1 MRDPYQVLG
10 VSSDASEEEIKKAYR
25 KLSRMYHPDANINNP
40 NKDQAEAKF
49 KEIQQAYQQIMKE
62 KEMGASGYTGTGS
75 GGYGDAESGYGGF
88 GGFGP
93 FGGFYGQYTNQ
104 NQQTT
109 ETEEDIHL
117 RAAANYLNSG
127 HYKEALNVLSGIKDR
142 SARWYYYSSIANS
155 GMGNN
160 VLALEHAKEA
170 LRLEPSNYQ
179 YQSLVSRLENG
190 GSWYRTQQTMYGGTP
205 TINNDFCV
213 KLCIANLMCNLCCGG
228 GGFFCGSP
236 YTYH

>member
-1 MRDPYQVLG
+1 MQDPYSILG
-10 VSSDASEEEIKKAYR
+10 VSRDASDEDIKKAYR
-25 KLSRMYHPDANINNP
+25 KLSRIYHPDANINNP

-49 KEIQQAYQQIMKE
+49 KEIQQAYQQIIKE

-75 GGYGDAESGYGGF
+75 GS
-88 GGFGP
+88 
-93 FGGFYGQYTNQ
+93 
-104 NQQTT
+104 
-109 ETEEDIHL
+109 
-117 RAAANYLNSG
+117 YLNSG

-142 SARWYYYSSIANS
+142 FARWYYYSSIANS

>member
-1 MRDPYQVLG
+1 MQDPYSILG
-10 VSSDASEEEIKKAYR
+10 VSRDASDEEIKKAYR
-25 KLSRMYHPDANINNP
+25 KLSRIYHPDANINNP
-40 NKDQAEAKF
+40 DKDKAEAKF
-49 KEIQQAYQQIMKE
+49 KEVQQAYQQIMKE
-62 KEMGASGYTGTGS
+62 KEAGASGYTGSGYGNS
-75 GGYGDAESGYGGF
+75 GGYGGV
-88 GGFGP
+88 GP

-104 NQQTT
+104 NQQTN

-127 HYKEALNVLSGIKDR
+127 HYKEALNVLTGIKDR
-142 SARWYYYSSIANS
+142 SARWYYYSSLANS

-160 VLALEHAKEA
+160 VLALEHAREA
-170 LRLEPSNYQ
+170 LRMEPSNYQ

>member
-1 MRDPYQVLG
+1 MLFR
-10 VSSDASEEEIKKAYR
+10 S
-25 KLSRMYHPDANINNP
+25 
-40 NKDQAEAKF
+40 
-49 KEIQQAYQQIMKE
+49 
-62 KEMGASGYTGTGS
+62 
-75 GGYGDAESGYGGF
+75 
-88 GGFGP
+88 
-93 FGGFYGQYTNQ
+93 
-104 NQQTT
+104 T

-190 GSWYRTQQTMYGGTP
+190 GSWYRTQQTMYGGAP

-213 KLCIANLMCNLCCGG
+213 KLCIANIMCNLCCGG

>member
-1 MRDPYQVLG
+1 MQDPYSILG
-10 VSSDASEEEIKKAYR
+10 VSRDASDEDIKKAYR
-25 KLSRMYHPDANINNP
+25 KLSRIYHPDANINNP

-49 KEIQQAYQQIMKE
+49 KEIQQAYRQIIKE

-75 GGYGDAESGYGGF
+75 GSYGDAGSGYGGF

-160 VLALEHAKEA
+160 V
-170 LRLEPSNYQ
+170 
-179 YQSLVSRLENG
+179 SRLENG

-213 KLCIANLMCNLCCGG
+213 KLCIANIMCNLCCGG

>member
-1 MRDPYQVLG
+1 MLQSVAQFYRIHFHRSLDLTFVIARARIFNPLLKHLIYNSYVLIHIAYLG
-10 VSSDASEEEIKKAYR
+10 YEKSNIKVVCSEIILY
-25 KLSRMYHPDANINNP
+25 LC
-40 NKDQAEAKF
+40 
-49 KEIQQAYQQIMKE
+49 
-62 KEMGASGYTGTGS
+62 G
-75 GGYGDAESGYGGF
+75 
-88 GGFGP
+88 
-93 FGGFYGQYTNQ
+93 
-104 NQQTT
+104 

-213 KLCIANLMCNLCCGG
+213 KLCIANIMCNLCCGG

>member
-1 MRDPYQVLG
+1 MNELNLDAVLIED
-10 VSSDASEEEIKKAYR
+10 S
-25 KLSRMYHPDANINNP
+25 NNKRYISGFTGTAGSILITK
-40 NKDQAEAKF
+40 NKCILFTDFRYTQQAKDQAINF
-49 KEIQQAYQQIMKE
+49 EIVEISRTNPITNFLKKMKINRL
-62 KEMGASGYTGTGS
+62 
-75 GGYGDAESGYGGF
+75 GF
-88 GGFGP
+88 
-93 FGGFYGQYTNQ
+93 
-104 NQQTT
+104 
-109 ETEEDIHL
+109 EDDKMSFSTYS
-117 RAAANYLNSG
+117 N
-127 HYKEALNVLSGIKDR
+127 YKEALNVLSGIKDR

-213 KLCIANLMCNLCCGG
+213 KLCIANIMCNLCCGG

>member
-1 MRDPYQVLG
+1 MPDYFYQKKLTIRRIINYAGSLLNTRRFTGCFRRGYQESLPQIKPYL
-10 VSSDASEEEIKKAYR
+10 SS
-25 KLSRMYHPDANINNP
+25 
-40 NKDQAEAKF
+40 
-49 KEIQQAYQQIMKE
+49 
-62 KEMGASGYTGTGS
+62 GC
-75 GGYGDAESGYGGF
+75 
-88 GGFGP
+88 
-93 FGGFYGQYTNQ
+93 QYPNQ

-213 KLCIANLMCNLCCGG
+213 KLCIANIMCNLCCGG

>member
-1 MRDPYQVLG
+1 MLPDIPEQAPEVMVMPEADTEVLA
-10 VSSDASEEEIKKAYR
+10 V
-25 KLSRMYHPDANINNP
+25 
-40 NKDQAEAKF
+40 
-49 KEIQQAYQQIMKE
+49 
-62 KEMGASGYTGTGS
+62 
-75 GGYGDAESGYGGF
+75 
-88 GGFGP
+88 FGP

-170 LRLEPSNYQ
+170 LRLEPSKL
-179 YQSLVSRLENG
+179 SISVSCQP
-190 GSWYRTQQTMYGGTP
+190 S
-205 TINNDFCV
+205 
-213 KLCIANLMCNLCCGG
+213 
-228 GGFFCGSP
+228 
-236 YTYH
+236 

>member
-1 MRDPYQVLG
+1 ML
-10 VSSDASEEEIKKAYR
+10 
-25 KLSRMYHPDANINNP
+25 PDIP
-40 NKDQAEAKF
+40 EP
-49 KEIQQAYQQIMKE
+49 
-62 KEMGASGYTGTGS
+62 GS
-75 GGYGDAESGYGGF
+75 GDYGGAGSGYGGF

-170 LRLEPSNYQ
+170 LRLD
-179 YQSLVSRLENG
+179 R
-190 GSWYRTQQTMYGGTP
+190 P
-205 TINNDFCV
+205 TIN
-213 KLCIANLMCNLCCGG
+213 I
-228 GGFFCGSP
+228 SP
-236 YTYH
+236 LSAVLKMAGAGIVHSRQCMAAHQRSTMISA

>member
-1 MRDPYQVLG
+1 MTANNKYKYYFYL
-10 VSSDASEEEIKKAYR
+10 SLLFLTFILLFKATLT
-25 KLSRMYHPDANINNP
+25 LSI
-40 NKDQAEAKF
+40 
-49 KEIQQAYQQIMKE
+49 
-62 KEMGASGYTGTGS
+62 S
-75 GGYGDAESGYGGF
+75 
-88 GGFGP
+88 
-93 FGGFYGQYTNQ
+93 
-104 NQQTT
+104 
-109 ETEEDIHL
+109 
-117 RAAANYLNSG
+117 
-127 HYKEALNVLSGIKDR
+127 YKEALNVLSGIKDR

-190 GSWYRTQQTMYGGTP
+190 GSWYRTQQTMYGGAP

-213 KLCIANLMCNLCCGG
+213 KLCIANIMCNLCCGG

>member
-1 MRDPYQVLG
+1 MQDPYSILG
-10 VSSDASEEEIKKAYR
+10 VSRDASDEDIKKAYR
-25 KLSRMYHPDANINNP
+25 KLSRIYHPDANINNP

-49 KEIQQAYQQIMKE
+49 KEVQQAYQQIMKE

-75 GGYGDAESGYGGF
+75 GGYGDAGSGYGGF

-155 GMGNN
+155 GMGALFAPGTEKD
-160 VLALEHAKEA
+160 VGDQKTRVKPEFFQQSDKVRELAMNFNKEA
-170 LRLEPSNYQ
+170 NELAKVAAAGDVAAIKAQ
-179 YQSLVSRLENG
+179 FG
-190 GSWYRTQQTMYGGTP
+190 KTGGTCKACH
-205 TINNDFCV
+205 DAFR
-213 KLCIANLMCNLCCGG
+213 KD
-228 GGFFCGSP
+228 
-236 YTYH
+236 

>member
-1 MRDPYQVLG
+1 MQDPYSILG
-10 VSSDASEEEIKKAYR
+10 VSRDASDEDIKKAYR
-25 KLSRMYHPDANINNP
+25 KLSRIYHPDANINNP

-62 KEMGASGYTGTGS
+62 KEMGAS
-75 GGYGDAESGYGGF
+75 
-88 GGFGP
+88 
-93 FGGFYGQYTNQ
+93 GGFYGQYTNQ

-213 KLCIANLMCNLCCGG
+213 KLCIANIMCNLCCGG

>member
-1 MRDPYQVLG
+1 MQDPYSILG
-10 VSSDASEEEIKKAYR
+10 VSRDASDEDIKKAYR
-25 KLSRMYHPDANINNP
+25 KLSRIYHPDANINNP

-75 GGYGDAESGYGGF
+75 GGYGDAGSGYGGF

-117 RAAANYLNSG
+117 RATANYLNSG

-160 VLALEHAKEA
+160 VLAWSMPKKHF
-170 LRLEPSNYQ
+170 
-179 YQSLVSRLENG
+179 VWSR
-190 GSWYRTQQTMYGGTP
+190 P
-205 TINNDFCV
+205 TINISLLSAVLKMVEAGIVHNRQCMAV
-213 KLCIANLMCNLCCGG
+213 HQRSTMISA
-228 GGFFCGSP
+228 
-236 YTYH
+236 

>member
-1 MRDPYQVLG
+1 MKSKLLLALLA
-10 VSSDASEEEIKKAYR
+10 VS
-25 KLSRMYHPDANINNP
+25 L
-40 NKDQAEAKF
+40 
-49 KEIQQAYQQIMKE
+49 
-62 KEMGASGYTGTGS
+62 TGTVAAQVKPE
-75 GGYGDAESGYGGF
+75 DAIKFRQSGYGFMAWNMGRIKMNVE
-88 GGFGP
+88 GT
-93 FGGFYGQYTNQ
+93 YNKD
-104 NQQTT
+104 
-109 ETEEDIHL
+109 EVIK
-117 RAAANYLNSG
+117 AATAIQ
-127 HYKEALNVLSGIKDR
+127 A
-142 SARWYYYSSIANS
+142 IANS

-190 GSWYRTQQTMYGGTP
+190 GSWYRTQQTMYGGAP

-213 KLCIANLMCNLCCGG
+213 KLCIANIMCNLCCGG